1 MKGLAS
7 FVKEKRKLA
16 GSTQKKFA
24 ERVGVALT
32 VVRRE
37 GKADLSNVNHV
48 LMMFGSKLAPICI
61 REIETEIL

>member
-48 LMMFGSKLAPICI
+48 
-61 REIETEIL
+61 